1 MKIKQITNI
10 KYKLIKLK
18 LIKSQFYKPKTKKIN
33 KYNKI
38 LEQIQIGFKKN
49 LQIIFI
55 PLGL

>member
-18 LIKSQFYKPKTKKIN
+18 LIKSQFYKPKTKKLN

-38 LEQIQIGFKKN
+38 LEQIQIGFK
-49 LQIIFI
+49 
-55 PLGL
+55 